1 MCAHPRALTLRLLCF
16 PLPAQP
22 TFQKNTNVWSD
33 HKDTVEIF
41 VQQDGKTMKKECDHT
56 KGQVCPFYKMHA
68 NLRPG
73 KGEKGCADRG
83 SIYPDSL
90 CFLLLNAGTSLFGK
104 VRMQDLDPA
113 YFADGHV
120 DKCSGC
126 NNLERGGKVYLCAN
140 CSHAYHWSCM
150 PAAIAK
156 PKNGQEWYC
165 PKQLCQAKAEAVAA
179 AADV

>member
-73 KGEKGCADRG
+73 KGEKGRAMHP
-83 SIYPDSL
+83 SS
-90 CFLLLNAGTSLFGK
+90 
-104 VRMQDLDPA
+104 Q
-113 YFADGHV
+113 
-120 DKCSGC
+120 
-126 NNLERGGKVYLCAN
+126 
-140 CSHAYHWSCM
+140 
-150 PAAIAK
+150 
-156 PKNGQEWYC
+156 
-165 PKQLCQAKAEAVAA
+165 AA
-179 AADV
+179 AWVVLFPRVGKRLRVIPEPLLRIVGGGQH